1 MAGMRPPSQA
11 EPCARTG
18 ADLVGYADGELDAA
32 HRSLVEAHLGT
43 CPACQWRLATLEET
57 GRLLQENTPH
67 IEDLA
72 GRAAIRAQC
81 MASGD
86 QRRSARPHPGLAVLA
101 LLLLLA
107 VVGER
112 AWVEPGASTEMVDS
126 ATGSAGLTP
135 APVTQPA
142 SRIGGASRAYAAFPV
157 CASPRFPA
165 AGAYGAARAAAG
177 PGCTLHGATQC
188 TSPYAGSYTRGRLP
202 LQAYAGSA
210 VLVNWRGAVCTTGG
224 WPGLGLPF
232 LQAQVGGAPS
242 FRGFPAVRTAALTWP
257 ASYGSIRGLGA
268 GI

>member
-1 MAGMRPPSQA
+1 
-11 EPCARTG
+11 
-18 ADLVGYADGELDAA
+18 
-32 HRSLVEAHLGT
+32 
-43 CPACQWRLATLEET
+43 
-57 GRLLQENTPH
+57 
-67 IEDLA
+67 
-72 GRAAIRAQC
+72 
-81 MASGD
+81 
-86 QRRSARPHPGLAVLA
+86 
-101 LLLLLA
+101 
-107 VVGER
+107 
-112 AWVEPGASTEMVDS
+112 MVDS